1 MCSFSLEARQCPD
14 VVVADLD
21 TKNFS
26 NRQTV
31 HVNEVCECVFALE
44 QKKILLLE
52 VIWMW
57 IMLALCC
64 WVYVS
69 SVPFQEIIML
79 LKINYWCLLIQL
91 EIGIKPF

>member
-1 MCSFSLEARQCPD
+1 MSSFSLEARQCPD

-57 IMLALCC
+57 IMFSPVLIA
-64 WVYVS
+64 
-69 SVPFQEIIML
+69 SVGFKEIIML
-79 LKINYWCLLIQL
+79 LKIKLIS
-91 EIGIKPF
+91 GVC